1 MIGRQGRGKGC
12 ASENVSGRNS
22 YSTLDTTT
30 TSPTTYT
37 PFHLDLDSTTR
48 TGALDNTLLTP
59 PPNPSHPPNHG
70 QQERR
75 SQAQARAAAA
85 TTALRDLGSGSDCTV
100 PPHPLHKAHERPQQK
115 TALSAPHTIT
125 PLDRSR
131 SRPQL
136 HTTTQ
141 CSSATFTASTVCARH
156 SSNGTQHTHRSSA
169 ELQRKPAKH
178 PDRAHSANG
187 QQIAPLPQHAHVS
200 LKHAYKVGEPWTF
213 RRSARRHTFGTHLR
227 KGTRGV

>member
-100 PPHPLHKAHERPQQK
+100 PPHPLDKAHERPQQK

-131 SRPQL
+131 S
-136 HTTTQ
+136 
-141 CSSATFTASTVCARH
+141 
-156 SSNGTQHTHRSSA
+156 
-169 ELQRKPAKH
+169 
-178 PDRAHSANG
+178 
-187 QQIAPLPQHAHVS
+187 
-200 LKHAYKVGEPWTF
+200 
-213 RRSARRHTFGTHLR
+213 
-227 KGTRGV
+227 